1 MGFYQFERKQWFDQP
16 LEVIWDFIAEPRNL
30 KTITPPYMGFDIISK
45 NLPDKMYQGMIIV
58 YKVSPLLN
66 IKTTWVTE
74 ITHISEKQFFVDEQR
89 VGPYRWWHH
98 QHILEEVDGRTLMT
112 DIVSYRPPLGLLG
125 DLANMLIIRKKLREI
140 FDYRYI
146 VLDNLFNAKKQP
158 TKPITMKSLPR

>member
-1 MGFYQFERKQWFDQP
+1 MGFYQLERKQLFDQP

-74 ITHISEKQFFVDEQR
+74 ITHVSDKQFFVDEQR
-89 VGPYRWWHH
+89 VGPYRLWHH

-112 DIVSYRPPLGLLG
+112 DIVSYQPPYGIIG
-125 DLANMLIIRKKLREI
+125 DVTNKLIIRKKLDDI
-140 FDYRYI
+140 FNFRYQK
-146 VLDNLFNAKKQP
+146 LAQLFHHQ
-158 TKPITMKSLPR
+158 